1 MIIMK
6 KLTYII
12 LVIAIAVLAVIGVL
26 FLVKGINSTE
36 RTEIYVTEIAYKNKG
51 LSLGELEVKE
61 WYLNPPNHMGFT
73 PVDENELMSLI
84 FSSGYYKGEMSYSGN
99 DGYYFVKNNNAYV
112 LYEYKDNSWILENIY
127 ASCSVEGEYSYCF
140 PCPEYIHYAL
150 GYESMT
156 ETLRLVDRFYEL
168 KTYNE
173 TKQFYLSFDSR
184 FALFND
190 EEQTIKIKAYS
201 NGEFT
206 PTPRIIYDFVKKDIG
221 TILDDGS
228 IDWARDRLAEI
239 NSGE

>member
-1 MIIMK
+1 MK

-12 LVIAIAVLAVIGVL
+12 LGIAISVLAVIGIL
-26 FLVKGINSTE
+26 FLVKNIGSTE

-51 LSLGELEVKE
+51 LSLGKLEVKE

-73 PVDENELMSLI
+73 PVDENELMSMI
-84 FSSGYYKGEMSYSGN
+84 YSSGYSKGEMSYDGN

-112 LYEYKDNSWILENIY
+112 LYEYKDNNWILENIY
-127 ASCSVEGEYSYCF
+127 ASCSVEGEYSYYF
-140 PCPEYIHYAL
+140 PCPEYIFYAL
-150 GYESMT
+150 KYESGS
-156 ETLRLVDRFYEL
+156 ESLRFVDRFYDL

-173 TKQFYLSFDSR
+173 TKQFYMNFDGG

-206 PTPRIIYDFVKKDIG
+206 QTHRIIYDFVKKDIG
-221 TILDDGS
+221 AIRDDGS
-228 IDWARDRLAEI
+228 IVWARDRLEEI
-239 NSGE
+239 NNGT